1 VVNLPDEFSFSA
13 SRKLDVAFG
22 AIEVGVW
29 GPVMSSLLISVMSFV
44 VGAVLCSVVVSVV
57 GSVVGVE
64 VSDSFFD

>member
-1 VVNLPDEFSFSA
+1 VVNFSGEFSFSA

-29 GPVMSSLLISVMSFV
+29 GTVMSSLLSSVMSFV
-44 VGAVLCSVVVSVV
+44 VGSVEGSVK